1 MASVSTPGI
10 LPTTGQKYSKDCI
23 YTEYTENIFL
33 FVLLHKPCSL
43 TSVFVHSTLGVRCHL
58 EMVYVMQEGVHRL
71 YASTMWFLYKEFE
84 VFIVQI
90 MGLGICRKF
99 KIHVTRILR
108 GGHTIEEFCCS

>member
-23 YTEYTENIFL
+23 CTEYTENVFL
-33 FVLLHKPCSL
+33 FTLLHKWCSL
-43 TSVFVHSTLGVRCHL
+43 ASVLMHSTTDVGCHL
-58 EMVYVMQEGVHRL
+58 ETVYVMQEGVHRL

-84 VFIVQI
+84 VFIVQS

-99 KIHVTRILR
+99 KIHVTWDTK
-108 GGHTIEEFCCS
+108 GWPYY